1 MIDFNDLKKNI
12 DEINKFLQSEFA
24 GIRTGA
30 ASVAILDPIKV
41 EAYGS
46 VMPISQL
53 ANISVDG
60 STSLLIAPYDVSVSG
75 FIEKAINNSGTG
87 LSVSNSGNAVRVSF
101 PMLTAERRVVLLK
114 LAKEKLEDARVRLR
128 KERDKKK
135 TEIETAT
142 KDGEISEDEKFRLS
156 DEMEKMIKD
165 SNEMLEK
172 MFELKENEINE

>member
-12 DEINKFLQSEFA
+12 EEIKKFLQTEFA

-46 VMPISQL
+46 LMPISQL
-53 ANISVDG
+53 ANISVEG
-60 STSLLIAPYDVSVSG
+60 PTSLLIAPYDVSVSSA
-75 FIEKAINNSGTG
+75 IEKAINDSGTG

-101 PMLTAERRVVLLK
+101 PALTAERRVVLLK

-135 TEIETAT
+135 NEIETAT
-142 KDGEISEDEKFRLS
+142 KNGEISEDDKFRLM
-156 DEMEKMIKD
+156 DEMEKIVKEA
-165 SNEMLEK
+165 NEDFEK
-172 MFELKENEINE
+172 MFEIKEKEINE